1 MKISYAEV
9 KSSLKLLSCV
19 FPFFFIALSL
29 QLYFSVEIFIEMIM
43 LFVSTIIT
51 VDGTECMLF
60 IVYALS
66 SRIACKVQ
74 SSIEN
79 WIAYIID
86 TIVKIIGYLSPPKL
100 LAIRTIRKV
109 ALLLYQSK

>member
-9 KSSLKLLSCV
+9 KSNLKLLSCV

-29 QLYFSVEIFIEMIM
+29 FFSVEIFIKVIM

-51 VDGTECMLF
+51 VDGTEVAYFF

-66 SRIACKVQ
+66 S
-74 SSIEN
+74 
-79 WIAYIID
+79 
-86 TIVKIIGYLSPPKL
+86 
-100 LAIRTIRKV
+100 
-109 ALLLYQSK
+109 